1 MTTWNW
7 NPDPS
12 RVVLMDLETQSTA
25 DLRTVGS
32 RAYLTD
38 PTTRLM
44 SGVFLIGDV
53 VHVWVPPGRAPA
65 GWDGEPDRLWPDGW
79 QRGGYTLQ
87 TWAGEPPPPAVE
99 RAIADGWTFAAHNAA
114 GFDAEAW
121 ARLVAGPQPVWYDT
135 LPCARA
141 GGLPGG
147 LDALGLRL
155 VGRGKDGGKEAL
167 KLLYT
172 AKMTPRG
179 PRYNVATLH
188 LWWEMLR
195 YNVADVLLLERVYS
209 TVEGYGE
216 ADVLETHHT
225 IDARG
230 ILIDR
235 PLLSTLRDL
244 WSELQGG
251 ASDQV
256 AEWTDGAV
264 NEGNIRSVPQVKAW
278 LAKQGLHVDSLNRK
292 SLELLYTN
300 PDEFFGEIPD
310 GVDVS
315 RVIAVLRARQTA
327 TRISTGK
334 IDRLIAACAGSQDN
348 RARGILVY
356 HGAHTGRWSGRG
368 FQPHNLAKGVADLDV
383 EACIE
388 RAGSGGLTLD
398 YLRDAVAKCEPVAG
412 LPPSVDDALS
422 TLLRPA
428 LVAGPGRTLAIVDYA
443 SIEARGI
450 AWIAGQEDS
459 LQVFRDDGDPYCI
472 MASRIFGRT
481 ITKADKHER
490 QIGKIT
496 VLGCI
501 AEGTPILTD
510 RGWVGIESV
519 TLADRVWDGTDW
531 VSHGG
536 VIDKGVKP
544 CVNVCGVW
552 LTPDHEIRTER
563 GWEEAWQH
571 EGSTRPPLRGTY
583 SETGRFTSPPIARG
597 TTTGAAGFGFTPN
610 GLRIDG
616 GSWRICS
623 PSPGGISPPSRS
635 TASTTTGDT
644 APGTSD
650 SPPDRNSVLTVVRTF
665 DIVDAGVRHTFQAGP
680 LLVHNCGYGMG
691 ASKYD
696 LFCQLQRVDLAS
708 AGTSAEACVTA
719 YRDAFPMIAGA
730 RVAGKTFRNG
740 GVWKALQ
747 RAAELAIKSQGRHT
761 GYAGKCVFTYV
772 NGNLEI
778 TLPSGRVL
786 TYRDCSI
793 QPRVPGHA
801 ILTGGDP
808 TPKPTIVY
816 THAHGY
822 EGYLYGGLIAENVV
836 QAACRDILATA
847 LVRYES
853 EGGRTVLHVHDEI
866 VAEVDAGPGEPDALA
881 DLARIMSEAPE
892 WADGF
897 PIGVEGFTAPRYV
910 KSPWRGSYNVKGSNG
925 VVHVKRAK

>member
-12 RVVLMDLETQSTA
+12 RVVLMDLETQSTT
-25 DLRTVGS
+25 DLRKVGS

-44 SGVFLIGDV
+44 SGVFLIGGV

-87 TWAGEPPPPAVE
+87 TWAGETPPPAVE

-121 ARLVAGPQPVWYDT
+121 ARLVGGPQPAWYDT

-216 ADVLETHHT
+216 ADVLETHHA

-256 AEWTDGAV
+256 AEWTDGVV

-278 LAKQGLHVDSLNRK
+278 LAKQGLHVESLNRK

-334 IDRLIAACAGSQDN
+334 IDRLIAACAGSADN

-356 HGAHTGRWSGRG
+356 QGAHTGRWSGRG

-398 YLRDAVAKCEPVAG
+398 YLRDAVAKCAPVAG

-450 AWIAGQEDS
+450 AWIAEQEDL
-459 LQVFRDDGDPYCI
+459 LQVFRDDGDPYCL

-496 VLGCI
+496 VLG
-501 AEGTPILTD
+501 
-510 RGWVGIESV
+510 
-519 TLADRVWDGTDW
+519 
-531 VSHGG
+531 
-536 VIDKGVKP
+536 
-544 CVNVCGVW
+544 
-552 LTPDHEIRTER
+552 
-563 GWEEAWQH
+563 
-571 EGSTRPPLRGTY
+571 
-583 SETGRFTSPPIARG
+583 
-597 TTTGAAGFGFTPN
+597 
-610 GLRIDG
+610 
-616 GSWRICS
+616 
-623 PSPGGISPPSRS
+623 
-635 TASTTTGDT
+635 
-644 APGTSD
+644 
-650 SPPDRNSVLTVVRTF
+650 
-665 DIVDAGVRHTFQAGP
+665 
-680 LLVHNCGYGMG
+680 CGYGMG

-747 RAAELAIKSQGRHT
+747 RAAELAIKSHGKHT
-761 GYAGKCVFTYV
+761 GHAGKCEFTYV

-793 QPRVPGHA
+793 QPRVPGYA

-836 QAACRDILATA
+836 QSSCRDILATA

-853 EGGRTVLHVHDEI
+853 EGGQTVLHVHDEI

-881 DLARIMSEAPE
+881 RLAVVMSEPPE

-897 PIGVEGFTAPRYV
+897 PVGVEGFTAPRYV